1 MNKFRLGIVAKGL
14 ILVSIPLVF
23 ECAFV
28 AVMANLQAQSEAAA
42 VRAERAQE
50 ISNLINDLINELYTG
65 LQSLHLNVAE
75 FSPGFAHSARVS
87 TAKDKIRRL
96 MALID
101 SDRTQDQAT
110 LQAVSRAIDD
120 GNALVEQAQKA
131 FARGDEAEELRIRI
145 KARRFAEKIITL
157 RLIALSERQSA
168 MSAADPAVE
177 SEIRQ
182 SMRNQLYVAL
192 LLSIIGTVALA
203 FFTTSLVTRRLAH
216 LADNSRRIARGQK
229 LRDPIPGTDEIAEL
243 DLNLHKMAEGIDDLL
258 QRERI
263 ILENARDIICVA
275 DNKLNILQI
284 SPSVEP
290 VMGIAQQR
298 LVGASC
304 TTLLERS
311 ANQEV
316 IGKISAIAQAT
327 AGNFSGDSANNLAQ
341 NFTDS
346 FTDNFAKSFAKS
358 FEGLLRSTSG
368 KALNVL
374 VSVSAA
380 PKEGNLILIFHDITS
395 LKEAE
400 RLKQDVINMVSHDL
414 RSPLKMVAQTLE
426 KFAQGL
432 FGELNQD
439 GKKMLSLAEQSTS
452 QMSVLIT
459 DLLDLDKIESGTLR
473 LANTSVSSQQL
484 LERAQ
489 VLTSAQARQAK
500 CQVNIDCAQGVVSCD
515 PDRVNQILTNLIG
528 NALKFS
534 PPGATV
540 TIKAESKSQLVHFS
554 VKDCG
559 PGIPEHLLDR
569 IFERFEQV
577 RDTDQNIGTGLG
589 LTICKALVQLHGGTI
604 WVESSTVNPSGS
616 TFIFTLP
623 ELRRQLGPAVTRT

>member
-50 ISNLINDLINELYTG
+50 ISILINDLINELYTG
-65 LQSLHLNVAE
+65 LQTLHLNVAE
-75 FSPGFAHSARVS
+75 FSPGSAHSARVS

-96 MALID
+96 TELIGR
-101 SDRTQDQAT
+101 DRPQDQAT
-110 LQAVSRAIDD
+110 LQAVSRAVDD

-145 KARRFAEKIITL
+145 KSRRFAEKIITL
-157 RLIALSERQSA
+157 RLIALSERQNA

-182 SMRNQLYVAL
+182 SMRNQLYAAL

-216 LADNSRRIARGQK
+216 LADNSRRIAQGQK
-229 LRDPIPGTDEIAEL
+229 LREPIPGTDEIAEL

-275 DNKLNILQI
+275 DNKLNIVQI
-284 SPSVEP
+284 SPSVEA
-290 VMGIAQQR
+290 VMGVPQQT

-311 ANQEV
+311 TNQEV
-316 IGKISAIAQAT
+316 IGKISAAARAT
-327 AGNFSGDSANNLAQ
+327 AGNVSGDSANNLAH
-341 NFTDS
+341 
-346 FTDNFAKSFAKS
+346 NFAQNYAQNY
-358 FEGLLRSTSG
+358 EGLLRAASG

-374 VSVSAA
+374 ISVSTA

-439 GKKMLSLAEQSTS
+439 GKKMLSMAEQSTS

-459 DLLDLDKIESGTLR
+459 DLLDLDKIESGALR
-473 LANTSVSSQQL
+473 LATTSVSSQQL
-484 LERAQ
+484 LDRA
-489 VLTSAQARQAK
+489 LALSSAQARQAK

-559 PGIPEHLLDR
+559 PGIPEDLRER

-577 RDTDQNIGTGLG
+577 RDSDQNIGTGLG

-604 WVESSTVNPSGS
+604 WVESSTVSPSGS

>member
-1 MNKFRLGIVAKGL
+1 LNKFRLGIVAKGL

-28 AVMANLQAQSEAAA
+28 AVMANLQAKSEAAA

-50 ISNLINDLINELYTG
+50 ISILINDLINELYTG
-65 LQSLHLNVAE
+65 LQTLHLNVAE
-75 FSPGFAHSARVS
+75 FSPGSAHSVRVS
-87 TAKDKIRRL
+87 TAKDKIGRL
-96 MALID
+96 MELIGNE
-101 SDRTQDQAT
+101 RAQDQAT
-110 LQAVSRAIDD
+110 LEAVSRAVDD
-120 GNALVEQAQKA
+120 GNTLVEQAQKA

-157 RLIALSERQSA
+157 RLIALSERQNA

-182 SMRNQLYVAL
+182 SMRNQLYAAL

-216 LADNSRRIARGQK
+216 LADNSRRIAQGQK
-229 LRDPIPGTDEIAEL
+229 LREPIPGTDEIAEL

-275 DNKLNILQI
+275 DNKLNIVQI
-284 SPSVEP
+284 SPSVEA
-290 VMGIAQQR
+290 VMGVPQQR

-311 ANQEV
+311 TNQEV
-316 IGKISAIAQAT
+316 IGKISAAARATTGNVSVEPANSLAQ
-327 AGNFSGDSANNLAQ
+327 NLAQ
-341 NFTDS
+341 NLAQTYAQ
-346 FTDNFAKSFAKS
+346 NY
-358 FEGLLRSTSG
+358 EGLLRTTSG

-374 VSVSAA
+374 ISVSTA

-439 GKKMLSLAEQSTS
+439 GKKMLSMAEQSTS

-459 DLLDLDKIESGTLR
+459 DLLDLDKIESGALR
-473 LANTSVSSQQL
+473 LATTSVSSQQL
-484 LERAQ
+484 LERA
-489 VLTSAQARQAK
+489 LALCSAQASQAK

-540 TIKAESKSQLVHFS
+540 TIKAESKSQLVHFA

-559 PGIPEHLLDR
+559 PGIPEHLRDR

-577 RDTDQNIGTGLG
+577 RDSDQNIGTGLG

-604 WVESSTVNPSGS
+604 WVESSTVSPSGS

>member
-1 MNKFRLGIVAKGL
+1 
-14 ILVSIPLVF
+14 
-23 ECAFV
+23 
-28 AVMANLQAQSEAAA
+28 MANLQAQSEAAA

-50 ISNLINDLINELYTG
+50 ISILINDLINELYTG
-65 LQSLHLNVAE
+65 LQTLHLNVAE
-75 FSPGFAHSARVS
+75 FSPGSAHSARVS

-96 MALID
+96 TELIGR
-101 SDRTQDQAT
+101 DRPQDQAT
-110 LQAVSRAIDD
+110 LQAVSRAVDD

-145 KARRFAEKIITL
+145 KSRRFAEKIITL
-157 RLIALSERQSA
+157 RLIALSERQNA

-182 SMRNQLYVAL
+182 SMRNQLYAAL

-216 LADNSRRIARGQK
+216 LADNSRRIAQGQK
-229 LRDPIPGTDEIAEL
+229 LREPIPGTDEIAEL

-275 DNKLNILQI
+275 DNKLNIVQI
-284 SPSVEP
+284 SPSVEA
-290 VMGIAQQR
+290 VMGVPQQT

-311 ANQEV
+311 TNQEV
-316 IGKISAIAQAT
+316 IGKISAAARAT
-327 AGNFSGDSANNLAQ
+327 AGNVSGDSANNLAH
-341 NFTDS
+341 
-346 FTDNFAKSFAKS
+346 NFAQNYAQNY
-358 FEGLLRSTSG
+358 EGLLRAASG

-374 VSVSAA
+374 ISVSTA

-439 GKKMLSLAEQSTS
+439 GKKMLSMAEQSTS

-459 DLLDLDKIESGTLR
+459 DLLDLDKIESGALR
-473 LANTSVSSQQL
+473 LATTSVSSQQL
-484 LERAQ
+484 LDRA
-489 VLTSAQARQAK
+489 LALSSAQARQAK

-559 PGIPEHLLDR
+559 PGIPEDLRER

-577 RDTDQNIGTGLG
+577 RDSDQNIGTGLG

-604 WVESSTVNPSGS
+604 WVESSTVSPSGS